1 MGNAP
6 TWKGVSLLAGA
17 GDESHLLSYNEPAA
31 ILWLEVI
38 MNTRISRIR
47 LYLRAFIVLT
57 LFSTGCSGNT
67 PTDVVPTPNSA
78 ISSASPVSSTAAG
91 SPEFVP
97 ISTETAL
104 PSGWSDFINGY
115 YGYAISLPPN
125 AEVSKA
131 EVEAIPESAAS
142 MTIEELQRMYPPGGC
157 VSIDYQSV
165 YFLIRVADYLGGQ
178 FHPVCGRSG
187 IGAVHPVWTEE
198 EVVVGD
204 VSFLATYGRMYESD
218 APDAKFLEEFYT
230 IDMGD
235 GAAISFGSVAGGWP
249 DQAAYDQYLIDKE
262 TVLEILRTYRSVPKE
277 ELYCPQP
284 APTRLQVGGFASVNT
299 DPPLTPN
306 NVRSAPGINQDLIG
320 SINPG
325 QGMEL
330 LEGPVCNNSLQ
341 WWRVE
346 VFETGLVGWTPEGD
360 QETFWLIACESRE
373 NCGTP

>member
-1 MGNAP
+1 MNTLITHTCLYLWARVLPAFCALIIFSSACGGNTSTDVAP
-6 TWKGVSLLAGA
+6 T
-17 GDESHLLSYNEPAA
+17 
-31 ILWLEVI
+31 
-38 MNTRISRIR
+38 
-47 LYLRAFIVLT
+47 
-57 LFSTGCSGNT
+57 
-67 PTDVVPTPNSA
+67 PTSA
-78 ISSASPVSSTAAG
+78 ISSASPESSTAVA

-104 PSGWSDFINGY
+104 PSGWSDFINSY

-142 MTIEELQRMYPPGGC
+142 MTIDQLKMMYPPGGC
-157 VSIDYQSV
+157 VSIGYQSV
-165 YFLIRVADYLGGQ
+165 YLIIRVADYLGGQ
-178 FHPVCGRSG
+178 FHPVCGRTG

-198 EVVVGD
+198 EVIVGD

-230 IDMGD
+230 IDLGD
-235 GAAISFGSVAGGWP
+235 GAGISFGSVAGGWP
-249 DQAAYDQYLIDKE
+249 DQAAYDQYLSDKE
-262 TVLEILRTYRSVPKE
+262 TVLEILRTYRSVPKD

-284 APTRLQVGGFASVNT
+284 APTRLQAGGFASVNT

-306 NVRSAPGINQDLIG
+306 NVRSAPGINQDLLG
-320 SINPG
+320 SIDPG
-325 QGMEL
+325 KGMEL

-341 WWRVE
+341 WWKVE

-373 NCGTP
+373 NCNTP